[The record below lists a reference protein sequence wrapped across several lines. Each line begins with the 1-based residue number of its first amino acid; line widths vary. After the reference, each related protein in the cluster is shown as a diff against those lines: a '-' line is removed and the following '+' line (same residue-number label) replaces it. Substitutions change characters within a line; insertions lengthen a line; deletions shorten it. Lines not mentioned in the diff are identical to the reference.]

1 MAKRSDREDMNHWM
15 HVTLCGAFRY
25 SDLLVQSKA
34 DHADITDESPP
45 SLPIMLFD
53 NECVPGEP

>member
-1 MAKRSDREDMNHWM
+1 MSRQDMNQWM
-15 HVTLCGAFRY
+15 HVTLCGSFRY

-45 SLPIMLFD
+45 SLPILLFD
-53 NECVPGEP
+53 NECLPGDNR